1 VTWGSTEARLTRERA
16 RSVLVAL
23 AVALALS
30 VTGALAIGGVRIDLA
45 RALDLAHPDTP
56 DFVIL
61 FRARLPRVL
70 LGAVVGGGL
79 GAAGAALQAL
89 LRNPLAS
96 PDVIGISGGAS
107 IGAIAVLALGVSGP
121 AWILVPGAAFAA
133 SLATL
138 GIIVRLS
145 TLRGRLNPY
154 SLLLVGVIANTI
166 AAALIMLV
174 TAMVDSLRAQGVLVW
189 LTGSLGQRPYSL
201 ITVVA
206 LLTAIPAVVLW
217 TQARSL
223 NLLALGEETAV
234 QLGTDVTRVR
244 RVTFLASALLVG
256 AAVSVSGVIGFVG
269 LIVPHCL
276 RLAVGSDQR
285 LLIPASFLGG
295 GLFLVWADTAARTLT
310 APTEIPVG
318 VLTALCGG
326 PFFIFLLRRQEAG
339 QGI

>member
-1 VTWGSTEARLTRERA
+1 VSAARLTVDRA
-16 RSVLVAL
+16 RTVLVVLGVAL
-23 AVALALS
+23 AASLAAA
-30 VTGALAIGGVRIDLA
+30 VTIGGVRIDFA
-45 RALDLAHPDTP
+45 RALDVADPRSP

-96 PDVIGISGGAS
+96 PDVIGVSGGAS
-107 IGAIAVLALGVSGP
+107 IGAIAVLALGAVGP
-121 AWILVPGAAFAA
+121 AWMLVPGAAFLA

-138 GIIVRLS
+138 GLIVRLS
-145 TLRGRLNPY
+145 TVHGRLNPY
-154 SLLLVGVIANTI
+154 SLLLVGVITNTV

-174 TAMVDSLRAQGVLVW
+174 TSMVDSLRAQGVLLW
-189 LTGSLGQRPYSL
+189 LTGSLAQRPYSL
-201 ITVVA
+201 VVLVAVLTVAPA
-206 LLTAIPAVVLW
+206 LALW

-223 NLLALGEETAV
+223 NLLALGEEAAI
-234 QLGTDVTRVR
+234 QLGTDVGRVR
-244 RVTFLASALLVG
+244 RVSFVAAALLVG

-276 RLAVGSDQR
+276 RLAFGSDQR

-295 GLFLVWADTAARTLT
+295 GIFLVWADTIARTLA

-326 PFFIFLLRRQEAG
+326 PFFVFLLRRQQEG
-339 QGI
+339 REL

>member
-1 VTWGSTEARLTRERA
+1 MTVRDPRLTRRRA
-16 RSVLVAL
+16 AVVLVGLAGL
-23 AVALALS
+23 AVASLIG
-30 VTGALAIGGVRIDLA
+30 GALVGSVPVDLA
-45 RALDLAHPDTP
+45 RAFDFAAPDNP
-56 DFVIL
+56 DHVIL
-61 FRARLPRVL
+61 FKSRLPRVL

-79 GAAGAALQAL
+79 AASGAALQAL

-96 PDVIGISGGAS
+96 PDIIGISGGAS
-107 IGAIAVLALGVSGP
+107 VGAILVLALGIPGP
-121 AWILVPGAAFAA
+121 AWLLVPGAAFLA
-133 SLATL
+133 SIATL
-138 GIIVRLS
+138 ALIVRLS

-174 TAMVDSLRAQGVLVW
+174 TSLVDSLRAQGVMVW
-189 LTGSLGQRPYSL
+189 LSGSLAQRPYSL
-201 ITVVA
+201 VAVVA
-206 LLTAIPAVVLW
+206 LLSIGPAIVLW

-223 NLLALGEETAV
+223 NLLALGEETAT
-234 QLGTDVTRVR
+234 QLGADVTRVR
-244 RVTFLASALLVG
+244 RTSFLASALLVG

-295 GLFLVWADTAARTLT
+295 GVFLVWCDAAARTLV

-326 PFFIFLLRRQEAG
+326 PFFIFLLRRQEEG
-339 QGI
+339 RGL

>member
-1 VTWGSTEARLTRERA
+1 VL
-16 RSVLVAL
+16 SVLGA
-23 AVALALS
+23 ALALS
-30 VTGALAIGGVRIDLA
+30 IVGALAVGGVHVDLR
-45 RALDLAHPDTP
+45 RALDFTHPESP
-56 DFVIL
+56 ESVIL
-61 FRARLPRVL
+61 FRSRLPRVL
-70 LGAVVGGGL
+70 LGAAVGGGL
-79 GAAGAALQAL
+79 AASGAALQAL

-107 IGAIAVLALGVSGP
+107 VGAIAVLALGAGGP
-121 AWILVPGAAFAA
+121 AWIVVPCAAFVA
-133 SLATL
+133 SLVTL
-138 GIIVRLS
+138 AVIVRLS
-145 TLRGRLNPY
+145 TVHGRLNPY

-174 TAMVDSLRAQGVLVW
+174 TALVDSLRAQGVLVW
-189 LTGSLGQRPYSL
+189 LSGSLAQRPYSL
-201 ITVVA
+201 VATVAALSVA
-206 LLTAIPAVVLW
+206 PAVVLW

-234 QLGTDVTRVR
+234 QLGADVARVR
-244 RVTFLASALLVG
+244 RVSFLASALLVG

-276 RLAVGSDQR
+276 RLAIGSDQR

-295 GLFLVWADTAARTLT
+295 AAFLVCMDGAARTLL

-326 PFFIFLLRRQEAG
+326 PFFVFLLRRQEEG
-339 QGI
+339 RGL